1 MTLSVA
7 LPVVLPRYRRSA
19 KARVYV
25 AHFPGASLSVDNGRS
40 RCYPGLAGDAPNLR
54 SLYLAA
60 AELLAPARSVIDL
73 GCGSGVGTAQLA
85 SHFERISATDTDRA
99 ALEFAREYLASA
111 PHVQVR
117 LAEAAPADAAERHDA
132 GCVVDVL
139 GHTGNPVEVLRS
151 ARRWIKDDGRLFLAE
166 PRAYPTQALLP
177 PVLRAFSRPALCQLL
192 VRAGWEVESWL
203 DELGHFVACL
213 ARPSQDEG
221 WAWLERGDLARLAG
235 NPDAAL
241 DAYAKAAACGSRAL
255 GSEALLGSAE
265 IHAARGE
272 LDAACRCLLDAAQ
285 NTPAH
290 VRALSG
296 IADVSLLSGDAHHA
310 LGISVQA
317 LESDPCDLRAVQSLA
332 HAAHRLEQPEAVASW
347 RLANGL
353 APADLTSAIELSRLS
368 AASGDVEFSIWVMER
383 VRGYREDLPS
393 DFHVTL
399 GWLYASNA
407 RWGEARLEVELARVK
422 EPASLPVAE
431 LLAYL
436 REIELTNDGAAGRAS
451 APSRVDRDE

>member
-1 MTLSVA
+1 VTLSVA
-7 LPVVLPRYRRSA
+7 VPVVTPRYRRSP

-25 AHFPGASLSVDNGRS
+25 AHFPGASLSVENGRS

-54 SLYLAA
+54 GLYLAA
-60 AELLAPARSVIDL
+60 AELLAPARSVVDL
-73 GCGSGVGTAQLA
+73 GCGAGIGSAQLA
-85 SHFERISATDTDRA
+85 PHFERISAVDTDLT

-111 PHVQVR
+111 PQVDVL
-117 LAEAAPADAAERHDA
+117 LAEAAPADAAWRHDA

-139 GHTGNPVEVLRS
+139 GHTSNPIQVLRN

-203 DELGHFVACL
+203 DEVGHFVACL
-213 ARPSQDEG
+213 ARPSQDDG
-221 WAWLERGDLARLAG
+221 WSWLERGDEARLAG
-235 NPDAAL
+235 NSDAAL
-241 DAYAKAAACGSRAL
+241 EAYAKAAACGSPAL

-265 IHAARGE
+265 VHAARGE
-272 LDAACRCLLDAAQ
+272 LDAACRCLLD
-285 NTPAH
+285 TAH
-290 VRALSG
+290 SAPDHARALSG
-296 IADVSLLSGDAHHA
+296 IADVSLFSGDAHHA
-310 LGISVQA
+310 LRISVQA
-317 LESDPCDLRAVQSLA
+317 LECDPCDLRAVQSLA
-332 HAAHRLEQPEAVASW
+332 HAAHRLEQPEAIASW
-347 RLANGL
+347 RLASGL
-353 APADLTSAIELSRLS
+353 APADLTSAIELARLS
-368 AASGDVEFSIWVMER
+368 AASGEVEFAIWVLER

-399 GWLYASNA
+399 GWLYATHT

-422 EPASLPVAE
+422 EPASLAVAE

-436 REIELTNDGAAGRAS
+436 GEVEDTSDAAERPAS
-451 APSRVDRDE
+451 APS

>member
-1 MTLSVA
+1 MTLSMA
-7 LPVVLPRYRRSA
+7 LPVVTPRYRRSP

-25 AHFPGASLSVDNGRS
+25 AHFPGSSLSVENGRS
-40 RCYPGLAGDAPNLR
+40 RCYPGLAGDAPDLR

-60 AELLAPARSVIDL
+60 AELLAPARSIVDL
-73 GCGSGVGTAQLA
+73 GCGAGIGSAQLA
-85 SHFERISATDTDRA
+85 PHFERISAVDNDRA

-111 PHVQVR
+111 PQVAVMS
-117 LAEAAPADAAERHDA
+117 AEAVPADAGQRHDA

-139 GHTGNPVEVLRS
+139 GHTPHPVEVLRL

-203 DELGHFVACL
+203 DEVGHFVACL
-213 ARPSQDEG
+213 ARPSQDDG
-221 WAWLERGDLARLAG
+221 WVWLERGDAARLAG

-241 DAYAKAAACGSRAL
+241 AAYAQAAACGSRAL
-255 GSEALLGSAE
+255 GSEAWLGSAE
-265 IHAARGE
+265 VHAARGD
-272 LDAACRCLLDAAQ
+272 LDAACRCLLDVAQ
-285 NTPAH
+285 STPEH

-296 IADVSLLSGDAHHA
+296 IADVSLFSGDAHQA
-310 LGISVQA
+310 LRISVQA

-332 HAAHRLEQPEAVASW
+332 HAAHRLEQPDAVASW

-353 APADLTSAIELSRLS
+353 APADLTSAIELARLS
-368 AASGDVEFSIWVMER
+368 AASGEVEFAIWVLER
-383 VRGYREDLPS
+383 VRGYRADLPC

-399 GWLYASNA
+399 GWLYATNA
-407 RWGEARLEVELARVK
+407 RLGEARLEVELARVK
-422 EPASLPVAE
+422 EPGSLAVTE
-431 LLAYL
+431 FLAYL
-436 REIELTNDGAAGRAS
+436 GEVEGTTDATAVPVS
-451 APSRVDRDE
+451 APS